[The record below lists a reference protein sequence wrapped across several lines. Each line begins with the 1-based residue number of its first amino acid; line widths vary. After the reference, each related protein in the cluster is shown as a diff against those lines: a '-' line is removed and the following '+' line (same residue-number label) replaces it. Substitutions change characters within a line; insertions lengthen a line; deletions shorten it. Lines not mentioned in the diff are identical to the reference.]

1 MKSRKSIQA
10 SEFSEFLKNEPSIEA
25 VLAHDKTVEEVCCCN
40 PELGN

>member
-10 SEFSEFLKNEPSIEA
+10 ADYSEFLKTEPSIEA

-40 PELGN
+40 PELVN